1 MKTSTR
7 NFIYL
12 AVVIIVCV
20 VVYLNQTLFLEGIV
34 NPVTRVVWLG
44 IRLFRV
50 FDQKTVWT
58 VLIFV
63 AVIAGLAMI
72 PVRPEGNFRSA
83 YQDTDPVE
91 DRVSFWRRLFSAAE
105 VDREGR
111 MALEKNLKK
120 LNQTISDV
128 LQDEGEVIIALTD
141 STNGF
146 WQRVSGNGRRLIQR
160 TIFKN
165 SNGYKSEVIQDASHI
180 LQVMETRMEN
190 QDDQS

>member
-1 MKTSTR
+1 
-7 NFIYL
+7 
-12 AVVIIVCV
+12 
-20 VVYLNQTLFLEGIV
+20 
-34 NPVTRVVWLG
+34 
-44 IRLFRV
+44 
-50 FDQKTVWT
+50 
-58 VLIFV
+58 
-63 AVIAGLAMI
+63 
-72 PVRPEGNFRSA
+72 
-83 YQDTDPVE
+83 
-91 DRVSFWRRLFSAAE
+91 
-105 VDREGR
+105 

-141 STNGF
+141 STSGF